1 MAPKGFFKKLDL
13 DDEEIEIR
21 THTYRSYLIEI
32 ISEGTIIFLCITIRN
47 HKNNLNFYYFQN
59 MKASM
64 ISREKNDLK
73 YKKSLPPERF
83 LPIALGRLFALL
95 TTS

>member
-32 ISEGTIIFLCITIRN
+32 ISEGTIVFLCIAIRN
-47 HKNNLNFYYFQN
+47 HKKNLDFHYIFSNHESFNDIIGFY
-59 MKASM
+59 
-64 ISREKNDLK
+64 KN
-73 YKKSLPPERF
+73 SLPLERF

>member
-47 HKNNLNFYYFQN
+47 HKNNLNFYHFQN
-59 MKASM
+59 MNASM

>member
-32 ISEGTIIFLCITIRN
+32 ISEGTIIFLCICNNTKSK
-47 HKNNLNFYYFQN
+47 KNNLNFYFFSKYESF
-59 MKASM
+59 
-64 ISREKNDLK
+64 NDILR
-73 YKKSLPPERF
+73 KK
-83 LPIALGRLFALL
+83 
-95 TTS
+95 

>member
-32 ISEGTIIFLCITIRN
+32 ISEGTIIFLCITIQN
-47 HKNNLNFYYFQN
+47 HKKNLNFQN
-59 MKASM
+59 MKALM
-64 ISREKNDLK
+64 ASREKIDLK
-73 YKKSLPPERF
+73 YKKSLPPEIF
-83 LPIALGRLFALL
+83 LHIALGRLFALL

>member
-32 ISEGTIIFLCITIRN
+32 ISEGTIIFLCITIQN
-47 HKNNLNFYYFQN
+47 HKKNLNFHYFQN

-64 ISREKNDLK
+64 ISRENVDLK

-83 LPIALGRLFALL
+83 LSIALGRLFALL

>member
-47 HKNNLNFYYFQN
+47 HNKNLYFHRFQN
-59 MKASM
+59 MKGSM
-64 ISREKNDLK
+64 ISRENIDLK
-73 YKKSLPPERF
+73 YKKSLPPDRF
-83 LPIALGRLFALL
+83 LPIVLGRLFALL